1 VEDLTEEPVPD
12 APVFLTAPK
21 ASAPGDLLIIAM
33 RTNAMKGD
41 PERRQSAGM
50 DGYIRKRLLM
60 QELWAVIERIV
71 STLAQTLQV
80 VA

>member
-1 VEDLTEEPVPD
+1 
-12 APVFLTAPK
+12 
-21 ASAPGDLLIIAM
+21 
-33 RTNAMKGD
+33 MKGD